1 MVKNSSKIGTAVS
14 YEMENQIKELVS
26 AGKYIS
32 TSHFIREA
40 IKLLLKK
47 ELKDNKTIIFKKE
60 ALEQHINNSTSRYLP
75 ILLENIKNL
84 KIRINELEKEN
95 KKEKVEKFKIKL
107 NSLER
112 EQEESLKNIEYCK
125 ELLNRNF
132 TEEEYFKALKGKY

>member
-47 ELKDNKTIIFKKE
+47 ELKDNKTIIFK
-60 ALEQHINNSTSRYLP
+60 ALSLQWPLKRFHHKYIQIPLIIFVLFLSYYFFIARKMFKKYFEKIVDVHNFQ
-75 ILLENIKNL
+75 LEHL
-84 KIRINELEKEN
+84 FEL
-95 KKEKVEKFKIKL
+95 
-107 NSLER
+107 
-112 EQEESLKNIEYCK
+112 
-125 ELLNRNF
+125 
-132 TEEEYFKALKGKY
+132 